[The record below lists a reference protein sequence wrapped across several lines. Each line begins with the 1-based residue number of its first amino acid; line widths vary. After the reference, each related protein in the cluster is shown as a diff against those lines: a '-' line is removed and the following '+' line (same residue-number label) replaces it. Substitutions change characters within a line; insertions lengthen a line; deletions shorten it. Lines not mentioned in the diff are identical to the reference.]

1 MYFLT
6 LLRIVGCTVEVT
18 HVACV
23 IFISMPDTMQNNK
36 QSITLQVRSLP
47 ARYMIMISTGSSI
60 LSFSEL
66 T

>member
-1 MYFLT
+1 VYFLT
-6 LLRIVGCTVEVT
+6 LLRIVGCTDEVT
-18 HVACV
+18 HVAFV

-36 QSITLQVRSLP
+36 QSITLQVRSLS
-47 ARYMIMISTGSSI
+47 RYMIMISTGSSI